1 VKNNADYLFCSVY
14 FSQQKDF
21 PHDHPVDGNSK
32 DPEGIMIGGGS
43 CIVDPLGEV
52 LAGPLRGKE
61 G

>member
-1 VKNNADYLFCSVY
+1 MFFRFLY

-21 PHDHPVDGNSK
+21 PDDHPLDGGSK
-32 DPEGIMIGGGS
+32 DPEGIMIRGGS

-52 LAGPLRGKE
+52 PAGPLRGKE